1 MKRIGILTSGG
12 DAPGMNAAVR
22 AVTKTAIHHGL
33 GVVGIRYGYAGLVA
47 GDFVTLTAENVDH
60 MISAGGTFLYSARY
74 PEFAQKEVQEKG
86 VEQLKKHDIDT
97 VIVIGGDGSYHGAL
111 ALTRLGINS
120 IGLPGTIDNDIPYT
134 EYTIGLDTACNTAM
148 QAIDRI
154 RDTASSHHRVFV
166 VNVMGRNCGDIAMRV
181 GLASG
186 ADAIV
191 VPERSYDIKAIA
203 ERLKRGFK
211 DGKDNG
217 IIILAEG
224 VMDAAD
230 FRAELLKYGEFDC
243 RANVIGH
250 MQRGGAPTVT
260 DRINATKMG
269 NYAVKLL
276 LDGKGGLA
284 VGMENGKLET
294 HDILDL
300 FDEKHDSEESLID
313 INEEMTK

>member
-22 AVTKTAIHHGL
+22 AVTKTAIHNGL
-33 GVVGIRYGYAGLVA
+33 GVVGIRYGFAGLVA
-47 GDFVTLTAENVDH
+47 GDFVTLTAEKVDH
-60 MISAGGTFLYSARY
+60 MISLGGTFLYSARF
-74 PEFAQKEVQEKG
+74 PEFAQEEVQKKG

-120 IGLPGTIDNDIPYT
+120 IGLPGTIDNDIPCT
-134 EYTIGLDTACNTAM
+134 DYTIGLDTACNTALE
-148 QAIDRI
+148 AIDKI
-154 RDTASSHHRVFV
+154 RDTASSHHRVFI
-166 VNVMGRNCGDIAMRV
+166 VNVMGRGCGDIAMRV

-191 VPERSYDIKAIA
+191 VPERPYDIKEIA
-203 ERLKRGFK
+203 RTLTRGFAE
-211 DGKDNG
+211 GKDHG
-217 IIILAEG
+217 IIVLAEG
-224 VMDAAD
+224 VMDAD
-230 FRAELLKYGEFDC
+230 EFRTELLKYGDFDA
-243 RANVIGH
+243 RANILGH
-250 MQRGGAPTVT
+250 MQRGGSPTVL

-284 VGMENGKLET
+284 VGMENGQLET

-300 FDEKHDSEESLID
+300 FDDTHRSDETLLD
-313 INEEMTK
+313 INDEMTK

>member
-22 AVTKTAIHHGL
+22 AVTKTAIHNGL
-33 GVVGIRYGYAGLVA
+33 GVVGIRYGFAGLVA
-47 GDFVTLTAENVDH
+47 GDFITLTAENVDH
-60 MISAGGTFLYSARY
+60 MINLGGTFLYSARY
-74 PEFAQKEVQEKG
+74 PEFAQKDVQEKG
-86 VEQLKKHDIDT
+86 VEQLRKHDIDT

-111 ALTRLGINS
+111 ALTRMGINS

-134 EYTIGLDTACNTAM
+134 EYTIGLDTACNTAL
-148 QAIDRI
+148 QAIDKI
-154 RDTASSHHRVFV
+154 RDTASSHHRVFI
-166 VNVMGRNCGDIAMRV
+166 VNVMGRGCGDIAMRV

-191 VPERSYDIKAIA
+191 VPERSYDIKEIA
-203 ERLKRGFK
+203 ETLKRSFAN
-211 DGKDNG
+211 GKDNG
-217 IIILAEG
+217 IIVLAEG
-224 VMDAAD
+224 VMNAED
-230 FRAELLKYGEFDC
+230 FRTELLKFGDFDA
-243 RANVIGH
+243 RANVLGH
-250 MQRGGAPTVT
+250 MQRGGSPTVL

-284 VGMENGKLET
+284 VGMENGQLET

-300 FDEKHDSEESLID
+300 FNEKHSSDETLVD
-313 INEEMTK
+313 INDEMTK

>member
-33 GVVGIRYGYAGLVA
+33 GVVGIRYGFAGLVA
-47 GDFVTLTAENVDH
+47 GDFVTLTAENIDH
-60 MISAGGTFLYSARY
+60 MINAGGTFLYSARY

-166 VNVMGRNCGDIAMRV
+166 VNVMGRDCGDIAMRV

-191 VPERSYDIKAIA
+191 VPERQFDIKEIA

-224 VMDAAD
+224 VMNAAD
-230 FRAELLKYGEFDC
+230 FRTELLKYGDFDC
-243 RANVIGH
+243 RANIIGH
-250 MQRGGAPTVT
+250 MQRGGSPTVL

-284 VGMENGKLET
+284 VGMENGQLET

-300 FDEKHDSEESLID
+300 FDEKHASEESLID

>member
-60 MISAGGTFLYSARY
+60 MISVGGTFLYSARY

-300 FDEKHDSEESLID
+300 FDEKHASEESLID

>member
-22 AVTKTAIHHGL
+22 AVTKTAIHNGL
-33 GVVGIRYGYAGLVA
+33 GVVGIRYGFAGLVA
-47 GDFVTLTAENVDH
+47 GDFVTLTAEKVDH
-60 MISAGGTFLYSARY
+60 MISLGGTFLYSARF
-74 PEFAQKEVQEKG
+74 PEFAQEEVQKKG

-120 IGLPGTIDNDIPYT
+120 IGLPGTIDNDIPCT
-134 EYTIGLDTACNTAM
+134 DYTIGLDTACNTALE
-148 QAIDRI
+148 AIDKI
-154 RDTASSHHRVFV
+154 RDTASSHHRVFI
-166 VNVMGRNCGDIAMRV
+166 VNVMGRGCGDIAMRV

-191 VPERSYDIKAIA
+191 VPERPYDIKEIA
-203 ERLKRGFK
+203 QTLTRGFAE
-211 DGKDNG
+211 GKDHG
-217 IIILAEG
+217 IIVLAEG
-224 VMDAAD
+224 VMDAD
-230 FRAELLKYGEFDC
+230 EFRTELLKYGDFDA
-243 RANVIGH
+243 RANILGH
-250 MQRGGAPTVT
+250 MQRGGSPTVL

-284 VGMENGKLET
+284 VGMENGQLET

-300 FDEKHDSEESLID
+300 FDDNHRSDETLLD
-313 INEEMTK
+313 INDEMTK